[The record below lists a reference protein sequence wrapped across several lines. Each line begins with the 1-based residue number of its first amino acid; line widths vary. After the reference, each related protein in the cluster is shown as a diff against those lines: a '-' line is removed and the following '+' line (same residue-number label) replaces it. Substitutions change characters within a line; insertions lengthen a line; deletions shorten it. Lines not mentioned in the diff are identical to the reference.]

1 MALTP
6 EQRQQILNSPNFQGL
21 INKPEPVETTEPLGF
36 VERVRQARTQTA
48 LPVAPTLPTQRKEEP
63 GFFDKVKEE
72 GSRIFG
78 RVKEDIAERFETVE
92 EKAQLKEE
100 GKIGLASQIFNFAS
114 QATGAVGNAMF
125 EAVVSLTP
133 DELKEDLKEVGADIA
148 KSDTGQSGIEA
159 AKKVGAWWD
168 RMKTEYPEATTNI
181 ESVVNVSEVVP
192 VEKALS
198 ATVKGGKKIIKA
210 GIETAESV
218 AGATKKVAGETVEGA
233 VKLGEK
239 TVKDIGTGIKKLPT
253 AILKEDTVDAIS
265 QFAKEGAERIPR
277 VAGRVKGAGEEA
289 IERAKRIRTS
299 EPAVA
304 NAIKAKVDD
313 RIINSVSEADDAT
326 RRAYKQVIDIADESP
341 KTIGAKKQPSVV
353 SGDLAVKQY
362 DIINTKKKSV
372 GKNIGDEVA
381 KLSKTVE
388 VDMKDG
394 IAKADNLLDA
404 QGVKIIDGKLDF
416 KGSNFTPAERTKINE
431 LYNLAT
437 EGGDNLSPLQV
448 RGKDQL
454 FSKLQREANM
464 EGIGSI
470 LVDTGDGKKSLFSVF
485 RDIFSDKLDTVSP
498 EIKKLNKEYRDL
510 ILITDDIEN
519 SILKTPNFNATK
531 SADPAE
537 FAKVNMR
544 RIFGEAQS
552 SPVFEAVAGQM
563 DALARKLGYNEA
575 TPKQI
580 AEFAIEMRK
589 LYPESIPK
597 AGFTGGI
604 SGGIKASALGVAEK
618 VLKAGSP
625 DLIDQRK
632 ALKELLD
639 FYLNKK

>member
-181 ESVVNVSEVVP
+181 ESVVNVAEIVP

-253 AILKEDTVDAIS
+253 AILKEDTVDAVS
-265 QFAKEGAERIPR
+265 QFAKELKAKKPLEVIKQKAKAKDITLEEKISPKFNIGEKSKAIKE
-277 VAGRVKGAGEEA
+277 GRVKTGADFPVLGKAPDIITPSKQIKEQAKTLRKYVDDVEKLDQFQIAEKVQKVNKEIVEEIRPQLKELPFTKIQKGELLSEWDFVKNSQKDSAFFNSPVVSKFQKNTETFLNQVKKKVRGDDGKFAEWTMSDLWDFRIAYDNLADVKRIKKLLNKQDLSGEEQLL
-289 IERAKRIRTS
+289 IDMWKENR
-299 EPAVA
+299 
-304 NAIKAKVDD
+304 N
-313 RIINSVSEADDAT
+313 IINQFVKDEA
-326 RRAYKQVIDIADESP
+326 
-341 KTIGAKKQPSVV
+341 
-353 SGDLAVKQY
+353 
-362 DIINTKKKSV
+362 
-372 GKNIGDEVA
+372 KNIGEDVGQ
-381 KLSKTVE
+381 KWLDMSDLYSILDNISSKGAIDLAGEQNIINKFIT
-388 VDMKDG
+388 
-394 IAKADNLLDA
+394 IPT
-404 QGVKIIDGKLDF
+404 KII
-416 KGSNFTPAERTKINE
+416 R
-431 LYNLAT
+431 
-437 EGGDNLSPLQV
+437 
-448 RGKDQL
+448 
-454 FSKLQREANM
+454 
-464 EGIGSI
+464 
-470 LVDTGDGKKSLFSVF
+470 
-485 RDIFSDKLDTVSP
+485 
-498 EIKKLNKEYRDL
+498 
-510 ILITDDIEN
+510 
-519 SILKTPNFNATK
+519 
-531 SADPAE
+531 
-537 FAKVNMR
+537 
-544 RIFGEAQS
+544 
-552 SPVFEAVAGQM
+552 
-563 DALARKLGYNEA
+563 
-575 TPKQI
+575 
-580 AEFAIEMRK
+580 
-589 LYPESIPK
+589 
-597 AGFTGGI
+597 
-604 SGGIKASALGVAEK
+604 
-618 VLKAGSP
+618 
-625 DLIDQRK
+625 
-632 ALKELLD
+632 
-639 FYLNKK
+639 